1 VKEQRWYRIP
11 GNSCKVRVGSVLAWL
26 IIAVCPS
33 IAPSQSV
40 AAAQNGIVPRN
51 DSWHESDAA
60 RSPSLLLATVSSAIV
75 PGAGQALLGS
85 RRAIAY
91 GVAEVAGLVVYSV
104 EQRDGTR
111 QRNRYRELSRRVARA
126 QFIPDGPAGNWDYYE
141 RMEKY
146 AASGAFDA
154 VPGGSVD
161 PETDQS
167 TYNGS
172 IWLLAR
178 QTYWRDSGASPSPS
192 SPAYQSALAF
202 YAKRAIPP
210 EMRWSWLASP
220 DGFQQYKRAIAG
232 SNSAFK
238 RAEQTAGLVI
248 ANHILSA
255 VDAFVSVRLRAR
267 QSADG
272 RMSVTAGIPIGFNR

>member
-1 VKEQRWYRIP
+1 MRKRPRYRAPGTWYLLP
-11 GNSCKVRVGSVLAWL
+11 VVF
-26 IIAVCPS
+26 AVFPS
-33 IAPSQSV
+33 IAQSQSV
-40 AAAQNGIVPRN
+40 A
-51 DSWHESDAA
+51 SA
-60 RSPSLLLATVSSAIV
+60 RSGVSASSDTSQSAATARPRSLLLTTVASAIV

-111 QRNRYRELSRRVARA
+111 QRNLYRELARSVARA
-126 QFIPDGPAGNWDYYE
+126 QFVPNGPAGNWDYYE

-154 VPGGSVD
+154 VPGGTVD
-161 PETDQS
+161 PELDQT

-178 QTYWRDSGASPSPS
+178 QTYWRDPSASPSPT
-192 SPAYQSALAF
+192 SPEYQSALAF
-202 YAKRAIPP
+202 YTKRAIQA

-220 DGFQQYKRAIAG
+220 DGFQQYKHAIAG

-238 RAEQTAGLVI
+238 RAEQTVGLVI

-267 QSADG
+267 QSASG
-272 RMSVTAGIPIGFNR
+272 RMSVTAGIPIGFSR

>member
-1 VKEQRWYRIP
+1 MLGMRWLLLAAVIGPGVVK
-11 GNSCKVRVGSVLAWL
+11 
-26 IIAVCPS
+26 
-33 IAPSQSV
+33 SQSV
-40 AAAQNGIVPRN
+40 AAARSGIALHADGSQP
-51 DSWHESDAA
+51 SGEP

-85 RRAIAY
+85 RRAIVY

-111 QRNRYRELSRRVARA
+111 QRNRYRELSRSVARA

-141 RMEKY
+141 PMEKY
-146 AASGAFDA
+146 AASGAFDG
-154 VPGGSVD
+154 VPGGNLD

-178 QTYWRDSGASPSPS
+178 QTYWRDPGASPSPS
-192 SPAYQSALAF
+192 SPEYQSALAF

-210 EMRWSWLASP
+210 EMRWSWLGSP

-255 VDAFVSVRLRAR
+255 VDAFVSVRLRAQ

-272 RMSVTAGIPIGFNR
+272 RMSVTAGIPIGFSR

>member
-1 VKEQRWYRIP
+1 MLVMRLLL
-11 GNSCKVRVGSVLAWL
+11 LA
-26 IIAVCPS
+26 AVTGPAVVS
-33 IAPSQSV
+33 GQSV
-40 AAAQNGIVPRN
+40 AAARSGISSSGDSSRSLPTARPR
-51 DSWHESDAA
+51 SV
-60 RSPSLLLATVSSAIV
+60 LLTTLASAVV

-91 GVAEVAGLVVYSV
+91 VLAEVAGLVVYSG

-111 QRNRYRELSRRVARA
+111 QRNRYRELSRSVARV
-126 QFIPDGPAGNWDYYE
+126 QFVPDGPAGNWDYYE

-161 PETDQS
+161 PEPDQS

-172 IWLLAR
+172 IWVLAR
-178 QTYWRDSGASPSPS
+178 QTYWRDPGASPSPT
-192 SPAYQSALAF
+192 SPEYQSALAF
-202 YAKRAIPP
+202 YSKRAIQP
-210 EMRWSWLASP
+210 EMRWSWLASA
-220 DGFQQYKRAIAG
+220 DGFQQYKHAIAG

-238 RAEQTAGLVI
+238 RAEQMAGLVI
-248 ANHILSA
+248 ANHFLSA

-272 RMSVTAGIPIGFNR
+272 RMSVTAGIPIGFGR

>member
-1 VKEQRWYRIP
+1 MVPARLL
-11 GNSCKVRVGSVLAWL
+11 VLAAL
-26 IIAVCPS
+26 LA
-33 IAPSQSV
+33 QSV
-40 AAAQNGIVPRN
+40 ANGQ
-51 DSWHESDAA
+51 SLAAA
-60 RSPSLLLATVSSAIV
+60 RGGISSSGDSSRSTSSERPRSVLLTTVASAVI

-111 QRNRYRELSRRVARA
+111 QRKLYRELSRSVARA
-126 QFIPDGPAGNWDYYE
+126 QFVPSGPAGNWDYYE

-154 VPGGSVD
+154 VPGGNVD
-161 PETDQS
+161 PEPDQT

-178 QTYWRDSGASPSPS
+178 QTYWRDPGSPPSPAS
-192 SPAYQSALAF
+192 AEYQSALSF
-202 YAKRAIPP
+202 YSKRAIQP

-220 DGFQQYKRAIAG
+220 EGFQQYKHAISG

-255 VDAFVSVRLRAR
+255 VDAFVSVRLTAR

-272 RMSVTAGIPIGFNR
+272 RMSVTAGIPIGFSR

>member
-1 VKEQRWYRIP
+1 MLGMRCLLLAAMLGPAV
-11 GNSCKVRVGSVLAWL
+11 VGG
-26 IIAVCPS
+26 
-33 IAPSQSV
+33 QSV
-40 AAAQNGIVPRN
+40 AAALSGIAPQA
-51 DSWHESDAA
+51 DSSQTPHLA
-60 RSPSLLLATVSSAIV
+60 RSPSLLLTTVASAIV

-91 GVAEVAGLVVYSV
+91 GVAEVAGLAVYSV
-104 EQRDGTR
+104 EQRDGSR
-111 QRNRYRELSRRVARA
+111 QRNRYRELSRSVARA
-126 QFIPDGPAGNWDYYE
+126 QFIPNGPAGDWDYYE

-146 AASGAFDA
+146 AASGTFDA

-161 PETDQS
+161 PDTDQT

-178 QTYWRDSGASPSPS
+178 QTYWRDPGASPSPT
-192 SPAYQSALAF
+192 SPEYQSALAF

-210 EMRWSWLASP
+210 EMRWSWLASL

-255 VDAFVSVRLRAR
+255 VDAFVSVRLRAS

-272 RMSVTAGIPIGFNR
+272 RMSVTAGIPIGFSR

>member
-1 VKEQRWYRIP
+1 MLGMRLLL
-11 GNSCKVRVGSVLAWL
+11 LA
-26 IIAVCPS
+26 AVMGP
-33 IAPSQSV
+33 IGVDGQSF
-40 AAAQNGIVPRN
+40 
-51 DSWHESDAA
+51 AA
-60 RSPSLLLATVSSAIV
+60 RSGMSTSGDSSQSASGARPRSVVFTTVASAVV

-85 RRAIAY
+85 GRAIAY

-111 QRNRYRELSRRVARA
+111 QRNLYRELSRSVARA
-126 QFIPDGPAGNWDYYE
+126 QFIPDGPAGTWDYYE

-146 AASGAFDA
+146 AASGSFDA
-154 VPGGSVD
+154 VPGGSID

-172 IWLLAR
+172 MWLLAR
-178 QTYWRDSGASPSPS
+178 QTYWRDPTSSPSPG
-192 SPAYQSALAF
+192 SPEYQAALAF
-202 YAKRAIPP
+202 YSKRAVSP

-220 DGFQQYKRAIAG
+220 DGFLRYKRAIAG

-238 RAEQTAGLVI
+238 RAEQAVGLVI

-272 RMSVTAGIPIGFNR
+272 RMSVTAGIPIGFSR

>member
-1 VKEQRWYRIP
+1 MSGMRLLLVAIVIAPVAASGQ
-11 GNSCKVRVGSVLAWL
+11 SLSAVRSGVSSPIDSSGSASKSISRSVLLTTVAS
-26 IIAVCPS
+26 AV
-33 IAPSQSV
+33 
-40 AAAQNGIVPRN
+40 
-51 DSWHESDAA
+51 
-60 RSPSLLLATVSSAIV
+60 V

-91 GVAEVAGLVVYSV
+91 GVAEIAGLVVYSV

-111 QRNRYRELSRRVARA
+111 QRNLYRELSRSVARA
-126 QFIPDGPAGNWDYYE
+126 QFIPNGPAGNWDYYE

-161 PETDQS
+161 PEIDQS

-178 QTYWRDSGASPSPS
+178 QTYWRDPGASPSPS
-192 SPAYQSALAF
+192 STEYQSALAF
-202 YAKRAIPP
+202 YLKRAVPA

-220 DGFQQYKRAIAG
+220 EGFQQYKHAIAG

-267 QSADG
+267 QSSDG
-272 RMSVTAGIPIGFNR
+272 RMSVTAGIPIGVSR

>member
-1 VKEQRWYRIP
+1 MRWLL
-11 GNSCKVRVGSVLAWL
+11 LA
-26 IIAVCPS
+26 AVIGPAVAS
-33 IAPSQSV
+33 GQSV
-40 AAAQNGIVPRN
+40 AAA
-51 DSWHESDAA
+51 
-60 RSPSLLLATVSSAIV
+60 RSGVSSQDDSSQSESTARPRSVLLTTVASAVV

-91 GVAEVAGLVVYSV
+91 GVAEVAGLVVYSM
-104 EQRDGTR
+104 EQRDGSR
-111 QRNRYRELSRRVARA
+111 QRDRYRELSRSVARA
-126 QFIPDGPAGNWDYYE
+126 QFISNGPAGNWDYYE

-154 VPGGSVD
+154 VPGGSID

-172 IWLLAR
+172 MWLLAR
-178 QTYWRDSGASPSPS
+178 QTYWRDPGASPSPA
-192 SPAYQSALAF
+192 SPEYQSALAF
-202 YAKRAIPP
+202 YLKRAIPP

-220 DGFQQYKRAIAG
+220 EGFQQYKRAIAG

-272 RMSVTAGIPIGFNR
+272 RISVTAGIPIGFSR